1 MYYWVKLKC
10 DVLRPDLL
18 AYIIK
23 TKKMCT
29 NEKAMQTFSQ
39 HLPVPVW
46 QVVRSFEIVMIS
58 VLILKTHMHI
68 HYLS

>member
-23 TKKMCT
+23 TKKC
-29 NEKAMQTFSQ
+29 
-39 HLPVPVW
+39 
-46 QVVRSFEIVMIS
+46 
-58 VLILKTHMHI
+58 VLMKKLCKPFHNTCL
-68 HYLS
+68 YLYGR

>member
-1 MYYWVKLKC
+1 MWCAQAWFVGLHHKN
-10 DVLRPDLL
+10 
-18 AYIIK
+18 
-23 TKKMCT
+23 KKMCT

-46 QVVRSFEIVMIS
+46 QVVSSFEIVMIS

-68 HYLS
+68 DYLS